1 MARIVDKD
9 TRLIDVDF
17 GPITIGSSRNAGDT
31 NATVITTGQNGVGQL
46 VLDPATAAPTG
57 SFIQFDRVDLS
68 MMTMNNEVMQP
79 IEVSVQR
86 TSPVPLG
93 FNNNGN
99 NFDQIEE
106 YIYIFTR
113 PLTTDLGSVSL
124 EDFRKLGL
132 DRSQTISQLGGTD
145 AGIPSHEQ
153 TVYAEKRMYSYS
165 NQIGATINNG
175 ELVDPA
181 PGPVV
186 YNSLY
191 GMPMLDSVTTWGTMS
206 AITGPNLYCYR
217 VVINRTQNF
226 PAIGSVFS
234 NVPLAGSSSLAF
246 PPVNITF
253 LCKDPNYSEGE
264 YLTRLANAMNSI
276 PEDGPTA

>member
-17 GPITIGSSRNAGDT
+17 GPITIGSARNAGDT
-31 NATVITTGQNGVGQL
+31 NATTITTGQNGVGQL
-46 VLDPATAAPTG
+46 VIDPATVAPAG

-113 PLTTDLGSVSL
+113 PLKTDLGSISL

-132 DRSQTISQLGGTD
+132 DRSQTIGQIGGD
-145 AGIPSHEQ
+145 SAGIPSHEQ

-175 ELVDPA
+175 GLVDPA

-186 YNSLY
+186 YNSLM
-191 GMPMLDSVTTWGTMS
+191 GMPLLDSVTTWGTMS

-226 PAIGSVFS
+226 PALGSIFT

-276 PEDGPTA
+276 PEDGPTS